1 MRRRTR
7 SSLNTR
13 SIALYA
19 VIFSC
24 FFATIVSADH
34 VLRLDSLQR
43 CDSTN
48 DIKLTRFNMTYYK
61 DNETIAIDLAGT
73 SNFALNGTAHFN
85 VLVFGSFIY
94 QQDFPLCG
102 TNLPQVCPIPNGPF
116 NVTTW
121 IPAPSS
127 ISSALP
133 TFLFNLPDLG
143 VQTRLSVSPLG
154 GSPLY
159 LCIVAGLTN
168 SPASTN
174 QNGTTTTFTFDN
186 PYVTLVS
193 ALFCIVAFLTGFVSL
208 VVAILYGADEGG
220 SVVLTALALA
230 SPGLQDLVSYCQ
242 HIAYNAQFELAY
254 PDFYRTFGDNFAWTL
269 GLINSPSIQQAIN
282 DMRARYNGHPDQDP
296 TYDSSTNS
304 LPLGLGAN
312 SSAAGLA
319 RRAVEAAVANANVTV
334 ATPQNTTASGVEAYL
349 YALRVPTA
357 DAFMTV
363 LLVFLIILAALT
375 IVMMIG
381 WALVETEE
389 ASERVWVSV
398 QWLCSAIDPNGL
410 LLPPNLRLLPIYSL
424 RLVALP
430 HHRHHLHRVAPPYH
444 LRRLFPDS
452 PRRFHPPLNGH
463 LSPPLWLPLLGLPH
477 GRASILPHRGRL
489 HYRKGNSDRTRPP
502 ELMDPGHREPARRG
516 HLFPTAP
523 DRATLLGDEG
533 QRNAGGH
540 LVCEGRGRRNPR
552 AVRRSVGG

>member
-7 SSLNTR
+7 PGLNLR
-13 SIALYA
+13 LIALYA
-19 VIFSC
+19 LIFAC
-24 FFATIVSADH
+24 FFTTIVSADH
-34 VLRLDSLQR
+34 VLRLDSVQR

-73 SNFALNGTAHFN
+73 SDFALNGTGTCVMYITSVRNFLYNAMQSFNIFLSPSYSAHFM
-85 VLVFGSFIY
+85 VLVFGSSIY

-102 TNLPQVCPIPNGPF
+102 TNLPQVCPISNGPF

-143 VQTRLSVSPLG
+143 IQTKLSVSPLG
-154 GSPLY
+154 GSPIY
-159 LCIVAGLTN
+159 LCIVAGLSN
-168 SPASTN
+168 S
-174 QNGTTTTFTFDN
+174 GTTTTSTFTLSN
-186 PYVTLVS
+186 PYITLVS

-220 SVVLTALALA
+220 SIVLTALALA

-254 PDFYRTFGDNFAWTL
+254 PDIYRTFASNFAWTL
-269 GLINSPSIQQAIN
+269 GLINSPFTQQAIH
-282 DMRARYNGHPDQDP
+282 DMRARYGGHPDQDP
-296 TYDSSTNS
+296 IYNSGASS

-319 RRAVEAAVANANVTV
+319 RRAVEAAVANV
-334 ATPQNTTASGVEAYL
+334 TPQNTTASGVEAYL

-375 IVMMIG
+375 VVMMIG
-381 WALVETEE
+381 WPLIEVLSRCVPRLRKL
-389 ASERVWVSV
+389 ASEYGY
-398 QWLCSAIDPNGL
+398 L
-410 LLPPNLRLLPIYSL
+410 YSGYAL
-424 RLVALP
+424 RLV
-430 HHRHHLHRVAPPYH
+430 
-444 LRRLFPDS
+444 S
-452 PRRFHPPLNGH
+452 
-463 LSPPLWLPLLGLPH
+463 LLL
-477 GRASILPHRGRL
+477 AYSTVIVNCL
-489 HYRKGNSDRTRPP
+489 KS
-502 ELMDPGHREPARRG
+502 
-516 HLFPTAP
+516 
-523 DRATLLGDEG
+523 
-533 QRNAGGH
+533 
-540 LVCEGRGRRNPR
+540 
-552 AVRRSVGG
+552 